1 MATLPCISVAQQQS
15 GTEREIEANGR
26 TFQQIFDSLT
36 VGLIKSRIP
45 YSYLYNRVFPWTQL
59 DEWQD
64 GDTTSMYGLF
74 QSWFDVAQSYVGSK
88 GITYRYEIMRDSVA
102 AQKRKL
108 QLPVLALRNNFA
120 LLDSNAVADG
130 RLDTSRGLIADNG
143 QGLPPY
149 LSRSASLSGIAT
161 DEVDSGVTFMLRI
174 CPQAAIC

>member
-1 MATLPCISVAQQQS
+1 M
-15 GTEREIEANGR
+15 E
-26 TFQQIFDSLT
+26 
-36 VGLIKSRIP
+36 
-45 YSYLYNRVFPWTQL
+45 
-59 DEWQD
+59 EWQS

-74 QSWFDVAQSYVGSK
+74 QSWFDVAQSYVGAQS
-88 GITYRYEIMRDSVA
+88 ISYRYQTMRDSVA

-149 LSRSASLSGIAT
+149 LSRGSSLSGIAT